1 MSLEANKQLIQRLM
15 DEGHNRQDAGAAA
28 AFYTE
33 DATMQENLDP
43 PRVGQDVL
51 VAHETKALQGVKQVL
66 SRCMRPV
73 FIDGDCVVIRWQF
86 EFERHDGQW
95 MRMDELA
102 YQHWRGNLIETE
114 RFYYDPKQMRPQLAE
129 TLKVTATGGTG

>member
-1 MSLEANKQLIQRLM
+1 MVESGAHVEAI
-15 DEGHNRQDAGAAA
+15 A

-43 PRVGQDVL
+43 PRVGRALL
-51 VAHETKALQGVKQVL
+51 VAHETKALSGVKQVL

-86 EFERHDGQW
+86 EFERRDGQW
-95 MRMDELA
+95 LRIDELA
-102 YQHWRGNLIETE
+102 YQQWRGDLVATE
-114 RFYYDPKQMRPQLAE
+114 RFYCDRKQMRPPATE
-129 TLKVTATGGTG
+129 TSKATGNIG

>member
-1 MSLEANKQLIQRLM
+1 MPTAARVEQLISM
-15 DEGHNRQDAGAAA
+15 VESGAHAEAIA

-43 PRVGQDVL
+43 PRAGRGVL

-73 FIDGDCVVIRWQF
+73 FVDGDWAVIRWQF
-86 EFERHDGQW
+86 EFERLDGHW
-95 MRMDELA
+95 VRMDELA
-102 YQHWRGNLIETE
+102 YQQWRGDLIATE
-114 RFYYDPKQMRPQLAE
+114 RFYYDPKQMRPQTAE
-129 TLKVTATGGTG
+129 PLKAAGNTE